1 MAFLF
6 AGKVWFD
13 KQRCGGAAGLCPV
26 EATAPTFCEVDS
38 FASSPAA
45 ERTGV
50 HERTCGTRI
59 AALRPGAAAGFR
71 SRSDRFYQQTFPP
84 RPAAAG
90 CPQAKSIPQGSAGRS
105 LPPQPPPAEARC
117 SRPLLHP
124 LAWLLREPQ
133 PVPAAPKNIFPIRRF
148 FSRFLCY
155 LCDGERSP
163 LRATRSEQKG
173 IRCES
178 GTVPAA
184 VSSSFRIRNEK
195 NRKSRAKTTG
205 RKAGKEHETEQVR
218 RPAFPEPT
226 FFNKPRAEPRGS
238 GDHGKLRVIKVF
250 PLSRGQNRG
259 AEPKH

>member
-117 SRPLLHP
+117 SRPKSARTAP
-124 LAWLLREPQ
+124 RKPR
-133 PVPAAPKNIFPIRRF
+133 PVPAAPKKYFSHPAFLFPF
-148 FSRFLCY
+148 FML
-155 LCDGERSP
+155 P
-163 LRATRSEQKG
+163 LRRRKVSAAGNPLGTKG
-173 IRCES
+173 NP
-178 GTVPAA
+178 V
-184 VSSSFRIRNEK
+184 RIRNSTCCCKFLFSNTKRKEPQVSRK
-195 NRKSRAKTTG
+195 NHWPKGWEGARNGTSQKTC
-205 RKAGKEHETEQVR
+205 
-218 RPAFPEPT
+218 
-226 FFNKPRAEPRGS
+226 
-238 GDHGKLRVIKVF
+238 
-250 PLSRGQNRG
+250 LSRTDVFQ
-259 AEPKH
+259 